1 MDIKQSKNMYLDQ
14 VMEQKAQ
21 VECDLRAQ
29 RIAPPPMLARAS
41 RQPSSPQE
49 PEGSYG
55 NNKVRITGWWPF
67 QNVIV
72 PPNVYVVHTRRGHK
86 EPVNMGLGL
95 SFRFD
100 SVNDAFLIVPA
111 TMQTILINANC
122 ICKEKQGL
130 VVQGY
135 VQWIINDIKI
145 AYTKLDFSDVYDPMR
160 IVNVQ
165 LREQAEAAIK
175 DKVATMS
182 IDDVL
187 ADKQPIIEE
196 LTSRLRE
203 VAEGEGQD
211 KGLGL
216 RIVTVQIKEAVVCSS
231 EVWEALQRP
240 FRSERSK
247 EAKLVVLAN
256 DGVIKEK
263 ESEAEKIREKLHIE
277 TAREIAQLRERT
289 EAEKFNEEQA
299 ELIRRAGVKAETLKK
314 SEEIARSEAQTEAAT
329 FDRQQAEMARR
340 SAIEAEILKKKLEHE
355 KIKIEYEME
364 MEKLKLEKRLLLEQM
379 ELDAKNK
386 QMAKEIELFAAK
398 RRAEGE
404 LSEVAL
410 QEHLINRLPEIAE
423 KMPKPG
429 ETKTI
434 SIGNISPLQD
444 FIEQIKSI
452 TMANNDK
459 KTVCKE

>member
-1 MDIKQSKNMYLDQ
+1 MDINQSKNVYLNQ

-21 VECDLRAQ
+21 VECDLKAQ
-29 RIAPPPMLARAS
+29 RIAPVPIS
-41 RQPSSPQE
+41 RSRSQSSSQTPDV
-49 PEGSYG
+49 PYA

-72 PPNVYVVHTRRGHK
+72 PPNVYVVHTRRGYK

-100 SVNDAFLIVPA
+100 PVNDAFLIVPA

-160 IVNVQ
+160 VVNVQ

-196 LTSRLRE
+196 LTSRIRQ

-216 RIVTVQIKEAVVCSS
+216 RIVTVQIKEAVVGSS

-247 EAKLVVLAN
+247 EARLVVLAN
-256 DGVIKEK
+256 DSIIKEK
-263 ESEAEKIREKLHIE
+263 ESEAEKISEKLRIE
-277 TAREIAQLRERT
+277 TKQEIAQLQART
-289 EAEKFNEEQA
+289 ESENFNEEQA
-299 ELIRRAGVKAETLKK
+299 ELIRRAAVKAETLKK
-314 SEEIARSEAQTEAAT
+314 SEEIAQLEAKTEAEK
-329 FDRQQAEMARR
+329 FDRQQEELARR
-340 SAIEAEILKKKLEHE
+340 AAIEGESLKKKLEHE
-355 KIKIEYEME
+355 KAKIEHEAQLE
-364 MEKLKLEKRLLLEQM
+364 RLKLEKELILEQM
-379 ELDAKNK
+379 NLDAKNR
-386 QMAKEIELFAAK
+386 QMEKEIELFAAK
-398 RRAEGE
+398 RRAESE

-434 SIGNISPLQD
+434 SFGNISPVQD

-452 TMANNDK
+452 IKPDNDK
-459 KTVCKE
+459 KTVCKDSL